1 MKIKQS
7 KALIMLL
14 ILAFIMASLFSA
26 FVLCGHECGSG
37 EAECVICA
45 VCEDLGKIRSLITA
59 VVLCYGII
67 PCLCLTFVVRKCA
80 EAACATLIQLKV
92 KLSD

>member
-14 ILAFIMASLFSA
+14 ILAFITASLFSA
-26 FVLCGHECGSG
+26 FVLCGHECDGV
-37 EAECVICA
+37 EECVICA
-45 VCEDLGKIRSLITA
+45 ICQDLGKMRSLINTA
-59 VVLCYGII
+59 AICYGII
-67 PCLCLTFVVRKCA
+67 PCLCLAFVVRKCVESA
-80 EAACATLIQLKV
+80 GATLIQLKV